1 MRKSFTFVLSVCFII
16 AILGTSCKKFKDGQ
30 SIPAYIHINSITVNP
45 NQDYPT
51 FGANT
56 SNITD
61 AWVYIDDQII
71 GCFELPSTFPVLK
84 SGKHKISV
92 YAGIKVNGIGAARA
106 AYTFYQPQ
114 VYENINFVEDSII
127 NLNPVVSY
135 YPIDLIKMQWKEDF
149 ESGTVTLCAMD
160 ESDAPID
167 CVSGSENLELP
178 DYPQYS
184 SKSAKITLPADSQ
197 HFYVSTFNELKE
209 LPTDGNPCLLEL
221 DYNCNTPFTVGVIY
235 CKNYVEKEAPLVTI
249 QATDT
254 VNDIPQ
260 NWKKIYINI
269 GPTCVAYEDASYFRI
284 YFTSHVYKNEDQ
296 EVIPN
301 HTRLYYLDN
310 LKLISR

>member
-1 MRKSFTFVLSVCFII
+1 MKKSFIFVFSVCLAI
-16 AILGTSCKKFKDGQ
+16 AFLSSSCKKFKDGQ
-30 SIPAYIHINSITVNP
+30 TIPAYIHINSISVNP
-45 NQDYPT
+45 NQEYST

-61 AWVYIDDQII
+61 AWVYVDDQII
-71 GCFELPSTFPVLK
+71 GCYELPCTLPVLK
-84 SGKHKISV
+84 NGKHKVSI
-92 YAGIKVNGIGAARA
+92 YGGIKVNGIGAARA
-106 AYTFYQPQ
+106 AYTFYQPRI
-114 VYENINFVEDSII
+114 YEKLNLVEDSVI
-127 NLNPVVSY
+127 NLNPVLDY

-184 SKSAKITLPADSQ
+184 SKSGKITLPADSL
-197 HFYVSTFNELKE
+197 HFYASSYNELRT
-209 LPTDGNPCLLEL
+209 LPTDGTPCLLEL

-235 CKNYVEKEAPLVTI
+235 CKNYVEHEAPLVTI

-254 VNDIPQ
+254 INAIPQ